1 MSIFK
6 RWLTATSHD
15 PARQPLLSPRKRVV
29 SEDDVL
35 EVQEAPATTP
45 LPYRQ
50 IVVLCFMRITEPISQ
65 SLIHPFINQM
75 LEDLHVTPDRTKIG
89 YYAGIITSLFAFAQ
103 LCTNFWW
110 AMLSD
115 RIGRK
120 PILLSGLTG
129 LAVSII
135 SLSLQTSFAGMVV
148 ARCVAGVM
156 NGNLPILQ
164 SVLAEITDE
173 TNKARAFSLIP
184 MCNAFGIIIGP
195 LIGGYLA
202 KPASQYPEYFGKIQF
217 LIDYPYFLPCFIA
230 GMINL
235 SAVTV
240 GFFFLKETL
249 PSKTNVQNLPLDNE
263 SDEEVEEPDSQ
274 PEEIASQPKPKFSAL
289 FTPTVISVLLGSLL
303 VFFQM
308 SSLAT
313 LIPLFAYTRFE
324 DGGLGLNLRQM
335 GTALTTNGFAAVIV
349 QTATFPYL
357 QRRWGT
363 MKLFRSVLLIWPL
376 VFALLPM
383 IRWVVKQQRD
393 VSGIDA
399 GSKAAMVGLIFVL
412 AIKSFGKMS
421 IVCLT
426 LLVNS
431 AAPSAS
437 TFGALNG
444 LAQSCSELARTFAPF
459 ITGAIFSISIKQQ
472 YLNGNLIWLCGLLLS
487 CLTLFFAQTIKI
499 QPTQVRKKSSA
510 QGPSTS

>member
-6 RWLTATSHD
+6 RWTTPRPHD
-15 PARQPLLSPRKRVV
+15 PARQPLLGLRKRAD
-29 SEDDVL
+29 SEHDELEVL
-35 EVQEAPATTP
+35 EGPVTTP

-50 IVVLCFMRITEPISQ
+50 VVVLCFMRITEPISQ

-89 YYAGIITSLFAFAQ
+89 YYAGIITSLFAFSQ

-110 AMLSD
+110 ATLSD

-129 LAVSII
+129 LAISMI

-148 ARCVAGVM
+148 ARCVAGIM

-184 MCNAFGIIIGP
+184 MCNAVGIIIGP

-202 KPASQYPEYFGKIQF
+202 KPASQYPDIFGNIQF

-240 GFFFLKETL
+240 GFFYLEETL
-249 PSKTNVQNLPLDNE
+249 ASKTNTRSPPLSHE
-263 SDEEVEEPDSQ
+263 SDEEVEEIGSSEPNESL
-274 PEEIASQPKPKFSAL
+274 IQPKPKFSAI

-349 QTATFPYL
+349 QTAMFPYL

-363 MKLFRSVLLIWPL
+363 MKVFRSVLLIWPT

-383 IRWVVKQQRD
+383 VRWLVNKQREA
-393 VSGIDA
+393 SGVDA
-399 GSKAAMVGLIFVL
+399 GSKVAMIGLIVVL

-421 IVCLT
+421 LVCLT

-459 ITGAIFSISIKQQ
+459 ITGALFSISIKEH
-472 YLNGNLIWLCGLLLS
+472 YLDGNLIWLCGLVT
-487 CLTLFFAQTIKI
+487 CF
-499 QPTQVRKKSSA
+499 KK
-510 QGPSTS
+510 

>member
-6 RWLTATSHD
+6 RWRSQSSHD
-15 PARQPLLSPRKRVV
+15 PARQPLLSPSKRAD
-29 SEDDVL
+29 SEHDGL
-35 EVQEAPATTP
+35 EVREVPPTTP
-45 LPYRQ
+45 LPYKQ
-50 IVVLCFMRITEPISQ
+50 VVVLCFMRITEPISQ

-89 YYAGIITSLFAFAQ
+89 YYAGIITSLFALSQ

-129 LAVSII
+129 LSVSII

-184 MCNAFGIIIGP
+184 MCNAVGIIIGP

-202 KPASQYPEYFGKIQF
+202 KPATQYPEYFGKIEF

-235 SAVTV
+235 LAVIV
-240 GFFFLKETL
+240 GFFFLDETL
-249 PSKTNVQNLPLDNE
+249 PSKKRTRNLPLDND
-263 SDEEVEEPDSQ
+263 SDEDVDDMASETG
-274 PEEIASQPKPKFSAL
+274 EIVTEPKPKFSAL

-363 MKLFRSVLLIWPL
+363 MKLFRSVLLIWPT
-376 VFALLPM
+376 VFVLLPLV
-383 IRWVVKQQRD
+383 RWLVEEKRES
-393 VSGIDA
+393 SGTEA
-399 GSKAAMVGLIFVL
+399 GSKVAMIGLIFVL
-412 AIKSFGKMS
+412 AVKSFGKMS
-421 IVCLT
+421 IVCIT

-459 ITGAIFSISIKQQ
+459 ITGAIFSISIKEH

-487 CLTLFFAQTIKI
+487 CLTLFFAQIIKI
-499 QPTQVRKKSSA
+499 QPKQIRKKNSIR
-510 QGPSTS
+510 GPSTS